1 MFMSWRSA
9 HCQMRHKEFCST
21 KSDWRDRL
29 TVFTKQEL
37 KELIAGNVIGDSF
50 PYITKD
56 EEMIEAHIKR
66 FLSSD

>member
-1 MFMSWRSA
+1 M
-9 HCQMRHKEFCST
+9 
-21 KSDWRDRL
+21 